1 MMTRFRKPKVNKGK
15 KLSISGSAETAKPD
29 YNREKPIF
37 SLKDVVPDYCIT
49 LCNKDDKAAFAER
62 IRKLSTMTWNQIIQA
77 DRHGFGREKI
87 DRESLP
93 TPPKNVSEDV
103 SFIALR
109 FSGLKPMVGYQQDS
123 TFHIIWFDRDYN
135 LYDHG

>member
-1 MMTRFRKPKVNKGK
+1 MTFRKPQPNRGS
-15 KLSISGSAETAKPD
+15 KLSLSNSAESLRVD
-29 YNREKPIF
+29 YNREKPTF
-37 SLKDVVPDYCIT
+37 CLRYVDPSYCIT

-62 IRKLSTMTWNQIIQA
+62 IRQLSTMTWNQIIQA

-87 DRESLP
+87 SRDSLP
-93 TPPKNVSEDV
+93 KPPGNISEDV

-109 FSGLKPMVGYQQDS
+109 FSGLKPMVGYQQDGM
-123 TFHIIWFDRDYN
+123 FHIIWFDRDYN